1 MRFKIDWASL
11 IFGKEFTVILCF
23 TLYFVGGTLWGGGG
37 EGAYIWWGLNI
48 EELIF
53 GTCCDSCS
61 KTALIEVGC
70 FFLSRFGIS
79 VIMITYVTTVFPSDS
94 WSACAVIV
102 VIFVPGHTS

>member
-1 MRFKIDWASL
+1 M
-11 IFGKEFTVILCF
+11 
-23 TLYFVGGTLWGGGG
+23 GGGG